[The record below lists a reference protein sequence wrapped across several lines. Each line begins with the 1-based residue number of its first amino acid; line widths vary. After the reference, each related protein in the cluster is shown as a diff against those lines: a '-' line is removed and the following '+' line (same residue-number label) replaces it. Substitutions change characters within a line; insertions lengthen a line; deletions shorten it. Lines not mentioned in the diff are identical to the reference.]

1 MESQW
6 QKKGIRNRWYNL
18 RCGAPK
24 IKLTDTDLRRIAT
37 FIDLEGITGST
48 PINDILTALSI
59 FLGLDSEH
67 DKRMY
72 WQGQADDDGCEFLKD
87 PFDGVRLQRP

>member
-6 QKKGIRNRWYNL
+6 QKKGIQNRWYNL

-37 FIDLEGITGST
+37 FLDLKDITAST
-48 PINDILTALSI
+48 PIYDLLTALST

-67 DKRMY
+67 VKKMY
-72 WQGQADDDGCEFLKD
+72 
-87 PFDGVRLQRP
+87 